1 VEERKEFDG
10 FARDATAAIVNFDWP
25 GNVRE
30 LQNVNRNMVVMNHV
44 GEVPA
49 AMLPPRIVSLAPS
62 GGSLEGPTPHM
73 TSTLQSADAQ
83 GTIPPPICRMTFAPG
98 GYGTRRNRTRDRIE

>member
-1 VEERKEFDG
+1 
-10 FARDATAAIVNFDWP
+10 
-25 GNVRE
+25 VRE
-30 LQNVNRNMVVMNHV
+30 LQNVNRNMVVMNYV

-83 GTIPPPICRMTFAPG
+83 GTIPQQYAGWRRRISKFLRQPFIAKAPNG
-98 GYGTRRNRTRDRIE
+98 MRPTRRPN

>member
-1 VEERKEFDG
+1 
-10 FARDATAAIVNFDWP
+10 
-25 GNVRE
+25 VRV
-30 LQNVNRNMVVMNHV
+30 LQNVNRNMVVMNYV

-83 GTIPPPICRMTFAPG
+83 GTIPPPICRMAAAYLEVSPATLYRKSAKWDETDPP
-98 GYGTRRNRTRDRIE
+98 TELN